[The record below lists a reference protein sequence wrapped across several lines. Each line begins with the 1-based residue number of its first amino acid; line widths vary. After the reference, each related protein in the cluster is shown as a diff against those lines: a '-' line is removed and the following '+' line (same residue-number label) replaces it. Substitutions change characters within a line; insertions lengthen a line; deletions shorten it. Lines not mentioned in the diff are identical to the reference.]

1 MKPLVNE
8 LWDTLEALGDYADY
22 YILGTTNHENIRKF
36 LFSTMDEVRLR
47 YARTCTKE
55 ILKITDI
62 EDADHFR
69 QGLLRREISRDIAYA
84 KQRDHS
90 AHTLHNYLMGWYL
103 FEKCP
108 LIKRKIDAHFLQ
120 RDWPNDDGLYFMN
133 LWPYVSLLHDV
144 GYLFEG
150 AIGPLSNE
158 IQSKQVSI
166 GAEVA
171 HDYFNHRFWIIN
183 NSDSIYDR
191 SRIREL
197 ANVTELD
204 FSNHS
209 MAAVSDALRSVGDLE
224 QLRKAANRE
233 RAANEKPLHE
243 PNHLGA
249 RNGLPGDAFDLWQRH
264 YEYYGLPS
272 MAHRIK
278 TVRVVFD
285 SLMREGLGDTGIRI
299 LDHGV
304 CGGLLLLLYSTF
316 YFRVYFG
323 LGDEAPTDAG
333 DRQIWQRFRDAG
345 LIHPPEPFQEP
356 STHALWW
363 WTGVVWATAATCLH
377 NVQQLS
383 GKGPQYASIQKLSL
397 DEDPL
402 AYLGILVDGI
412 QEWDRYSVSR
422 EAVISGT
429 LPLQGVDVKLGVTN
443 GIVSIDYCN
452 PDRAQR
458 VTKALN
464 DSLSDEWTQLVSI
477 KG

>member
-1 MKPLVNE
+1 MKSLVNE
-8 LWDTLEALGDYADY
+8 LWDTLEALEDSVY
-22 YILGTTNHENIRKF
+22 YHILGTTNREHIRKF

-55 ILKITDI
+55 ILKTTDI

-69 QGLLRREISRDIAYA
+69 QGLLRREISRDVAYA

-103 FEKCP
+103 FENCP
-108 LIKRKIDAHFLQ
+108 LIRSKIDAHFLR
-120 RDWPNDDGLYFMN
+120 RDWPNYGGMYFMN
-133 LWPYVSLLHDV
+133 LWPFVSVLHDV

-183 NSDSIYDR
+183 ESDSIYDR

-209 MAAVSDALRSVGDLE
+209 MAAVSDALRSVGNLE
-224 QLRKAANRE
+224 QLRSAANLE
-233 RAANEKPLHE
+233 RAANEKPVHE
-243 PNHLGA
+243 PDYLGTK
-249 RNGLPGDAFDLWQRH
+249 NGLPGDAFDLWQRH

-272 MAHRIK
+272 MADRIK
-278 TVRVVFD
+278 AVRVVFD

-323 LGDEAPTDAG
+323 LGNDAPEDEG
-333 DRQIWQRFRDAG
+333 DRRIWQRFRDAG
-345 LIHPPEPFQEP
+345 LIHPPAPFEEP
-356 STHALWW
+356 STDALWW

-422 EAVISGT
+422 EAVISGA
-429 LPLQGVDVKLGVTN
+429 LPLQGIDVELGVMN
-443 GIVSIDYCN
+443 GRVHINYRN
-452 PDRAQR
+452 ADRAER

-464 DSLSDEWTQLVSI
+464 DSLSDEWTQAVSI
-477 KG
+477 ES